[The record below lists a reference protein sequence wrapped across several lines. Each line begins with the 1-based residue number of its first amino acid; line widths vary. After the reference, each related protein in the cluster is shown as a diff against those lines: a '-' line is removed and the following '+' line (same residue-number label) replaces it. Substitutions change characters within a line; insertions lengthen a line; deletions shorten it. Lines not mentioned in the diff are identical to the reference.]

1 MKKLTQIMAWPE
13 GWEAVFFS
21 YNDRELFFEPVF
33 CWALVSEKPYENEE
47 EEKTYIEGQLMAG
60 NGGGITGVFDFPHC
74 AAMCR
79 LHGDIVFMGYH
90 NTRLP
95 ETCRREQMEYF
106 KKAAEELMELRRSGH
121 LPTIEHEVSK

>member
-1 MKKLTQIMAWPE
+1 M
-13 GWEAVFFS
+13 
-21 YNDRELFFEPVF
+21 
-33 CWALVSEKPYENEE
+33 VSERPYENEE
-47 EEKTYIEGQLMAG
+47 EERTYIEGQVMAG

-79 LHGDIVFMGYH
+79 LHGDIVFMGYR

-95 ETCRREQMEYF
+95 ETWRREQMEYF

-121 LPTIEHEVSK
+121 LPTIQHGVPEDENNDDDDKVTDCRSDPLGRHGVRMSTHG